1 MTKKFTKNGFTL
13 VEVLVALIAASIL
26 GSLLIT
32 FMQSVFSKT
41 GQSIQETAAVHHV
54 SQVMD
59 NITALYMSHLNIN
72 ISAGANIGDMLGV
85 LDENISETNNNSLG
99 SFKAEKTWYDS
110 PPFDSGG
117 SSARG
122 NSSRFLKI
130 RVIDP
135 SSPSVSVTSVFW
147 SGK

>member
-1 MTKKFTKNGFTL
+1 MKKFFSKKGFTL
-13 VEVLVALIAASIL
+13 VEVLVTLIVVSIL

-41 GQSIQETAAVHHV
+41 GYSVQQTSAVHHV
-54 SQVMD
+54 SGVMD
-59 NITALYMSHLNIN
+59 NITALYLSSANLDVSMGSDLNDI
-72 ISAGANIGDMLGV
+72 LGV
-85 LDENISETNNNSLG
+85 LDENISAANNNSLG
-99 SFKAEKTWYDS
+99 NFKAEKLWYDS

-122 NSSRFLKI
+122 SSSKFLKI
-130 RVIDP
+130 KVIHPAD
-135 SSPSVSVTSVFW
+135 SSISVTSVFW